1 MSAHFLGLRTVK
13 YRAPDIQR
21 ARDWYTEVLGFGP
34 YFDQPFYVG
43 FSVGGFE
50 LGLDPDLTEP
60 GVGEGS
66 VTVYWGVAH
75 AGASLARLLGLG
87 AVARS
92 PVQDVGGEIKVATVF
107 DPFGNVLGIIENP
120 HFQYQPPPQVRAA
133 SS

>member
-1 MSAHFLGLRTVK
+1 MPAHFLGLRTVK
-13 YRAPDIQR
+13 YRAPDIVR

-34 YFDQPFYVG
+34 YFDEPFYVG

-50 LGLDPDLTEP
+50 LALDPDLSEP

-66 VTVYWGVAH
+66 VTVYWGVAD
-75 AGASLARLLGLG
+75 AEASLSRLLGMG

-92 PVQDVGGEIKVATVF
+92 PIQDVGSGIKTATVF

-120 HFQYQPPPQVRAA
+120 HFQYQPP
-133 SS
+133 